1 VKLDDRRTA
10 TPVLLTE
17 ERAFLHKRFHMSLV
31 NASQSIWCLRLIDV
45 LYDQSERYR
54 RLQASYISGMLNS
67 AEEHRAAAAIACD
80 KQNATRLLGLHLKK
94 RPKW

>member
-1 VKLDDRRTA
+1 
-10 TPVLLTE
+10 
-17 ERAFLHKRFHMSLV
+17 MSLV
-31 NASQSIWCLRLIDV
+31 NASQSIWRLRLIDV

-94 RPKW
+94 TAEMVVTITYGLESRNHPSFMADERLPVA